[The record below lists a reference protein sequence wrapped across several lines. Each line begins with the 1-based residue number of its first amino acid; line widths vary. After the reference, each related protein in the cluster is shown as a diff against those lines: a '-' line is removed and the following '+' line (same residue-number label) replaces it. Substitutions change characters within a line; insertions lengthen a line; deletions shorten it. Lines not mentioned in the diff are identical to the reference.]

1 MVPADEQ
8 NWVSPGTGA
17 APVVTGADAPPT
29 TDTTDPTDTAG
40 SSGTADELA
49 AGADAGVATDR

>member
-17 APVVTGADAPPT
+17 DPVVTGDDAPPT
-29 TDTTDPTDTAG
+29 TAAPDATTSTDA
-40 SSGTADELA
+40 SGTADELA
-49 AGADAGVATDR
+49 AGSDTGVATDR